1 MKKTALV
8 LAFIGFGGLL
18 LASGKIESKEDN
30 IFITIDSNGSVNSKD
45 RSLYMPRLITPDEL
59 KSGIY
64 TGFGL
69 SISSLVADTSPSILT
84 EKNNNNNKM
93 VALSIVTGYN
103 FNKYI
108 AAEARGLISVG
119 YDDGVDFKNLGIYL
133 KPQYEVYK
141 DFTLY
146 SLIGVGKI
154 SANSINDNNLKL
166 GKTNVQLGLG
176 ANYKLRDNF
185 KLFADYTY
193 LGKDS
198 NGKLNGKPTLFK
210 ASAITTGVTYDF

>member
-8 LAFIGFGGLL
+8 LAFIGLGGLL
-18 LASGKIESKEDN
+18 LAGGKIESAKDD
-30 IFITIDSNGSVNSKD
+30 IFITADSNSRVNTKD

-64 TGFGL
+64 AGLGF
-69 SISSLVADTSPSILT
+69 SISSLVANSSPSIFT
-84 EKNNNNNKM
+84 EKSANNRM
-93 VALSIVTGYN
+93 VDLSVVTGYN

-108 AAEARGLISVG
+108 AAEVRGLISVG

-146 SLIGVGKI
+146 SLVGVGKI

-176 ANYKLRDNF
+176 ANYKLKDNF

-193 LGKDS
+193 LGKDD
-198 NGKLNGKPTLFK
+198 NGKLNSKPTLFK
-210 ASAITTGVTYDF
+210 ASAITTGITYDF